1 MASHKGEYSEMEEN
15 ESEKNGSAV
24 GIWRTLDAS
33 ANRSA
38 EAVRVL
44 EDILRFCLNDAF
56 LSQEAKAIRH
66 ELAVIFA
73 QEDFQARIQLRDV
86 LRDVGASST
95 ASKSPPRTE
104 LRHVFAAN
112 AARASQSI
120 RSLEECSRV
129 VMPRATTGF
138 EQLRYRIYTLEK
150 AAMTIIKSQKMFAD
164 IRLCVLLD
172 VDQTQAEFKTLVG
185 QILDAGVRMIQL
197 RDKKASTALLCERAD
212 VILQQVRQHAEMK
225 TGKRCLVL
233 INDRADVAVAVNAD
247 GVHLGETDLPV
258 NLARKVCGHEFI
270 IGRTAHSIDEAKQA
284 VREGVDYLGVGPCYP
299 SNTKQFEYFAS
310 DAFLRDVSKEIQLPI
325 FGIGGIA
332 SDNIDRLIH
341 LGVTRVAIA
350 SSITG
355 AADPGEECR
364 LIRSLLPTTKEIQPH
379 DVA

>member
-185 QILDAGVRMIQL
+185 QLLDAGVRMIQL

-212 VILQQVRQHAEMK
+212 MILQQVRQHAEMK

-299 SNTKQFEYFAS
+299 STTKQFEYFAS

>member
-185 QILDAGVRMIQL
+185 QLLDAGVRMIQL

-212 VILQQVRQHAEMK
+212 MILQQVRQHAEMK

-270 IGRTAHSIDEAKQA
+270 IGRTAHSIDEARQA

-299 SNTKQFEYFAS
+299 STTKQFEYFAS

-332 SDNIDRLIH
+332 SDNINRLIH

>member
-95 ASKSPPRTE
+95 ASESPPRTE

-185 QILDAGVRMIQL
+185 QLLDAGVRMIQL

-270 IGRTAHSIDEAKQA
+270 IGRTAHSIDEARQA

-299 SNTKQFEYFAS
+299 STTKQFEYFAS

-332 SDNIDRLIH
+332 SDNINRLIH

>member
-66 ELAVIFA
+66 ELAVIFE

-129 VMPRATTGF
+129 VMPRATTVF

-172 VDQTQAEFKTLVG
+172 VDQPQAEFKTLVG
-185 QILDAGVRMIQL
+185 QLLDAGVRMIQL

-212 VILQQVRQHAEMK
+212 MILQQVRQRAEMK

-299 SNTKQFEYFAS
+299 STTKQFEYFAS

-341 LGVTRVAIA
+341 LGVKRVAIA